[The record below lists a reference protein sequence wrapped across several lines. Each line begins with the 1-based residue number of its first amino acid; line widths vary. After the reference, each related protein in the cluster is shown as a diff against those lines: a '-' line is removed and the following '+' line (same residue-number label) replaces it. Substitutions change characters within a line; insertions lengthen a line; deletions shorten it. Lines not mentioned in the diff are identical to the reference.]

1 MLIFATEQSG
11 KTDKRLKKKKSLEG
25 SVQKIGSFGV
35 KDRMFYGKRSD
46 LLSAL
51 FRVCRKMVELKRLI
65 YQLPCWVKR
74 MLYLCRRR
82 KVFSQR

>member
-11 KTDKRLKKKKSLEG
+11 KTDKRVKKKKSLEG

-46 LLSAL
+46 LLSGL
-51 FRVCRKMVELKRLI
+51 HRGFC
-65 YQLPCWVKR
+65 
-74 MLYLCRRR
+74 
-82 KVFSQR
+82 F

>member
-46 LLSAL
+46 LLSGL
-51 FRVCRKMVELKRLI
+51 HRGFCFYPKI
-65 YQLPCWVKR
+65 CSFYI
-74 MLYLCRRR
+74 
-82 KVFSQR
+82 